1 MKKTLL
7 LTVVCLLLL
16 TATGFGQGRTITGK
30 VTSSEDGSPA
40 PGVNVLIKGTTIGTA
55 TDAEGM
61 YSLDVPEGN
70 NTLVFSF
77 IGFKTVELE
86 IGSTTVL
93 NVAMETDAIQLS
105 ELVVVGYGTQIK
117 QDLTGNVAKVKG
129 DDLKGVPVTSFEQAI
144 QGRAAG
150 VFVEA
155 GTGKLGQGMKIRIR
169 GASSVSADNQPLYV
183 IDGIPVTSQNQSTF
197 TANTNPL
204 ADLNPNDIESIDI
217 LKDAAASAIYGSRA
231 ANGVV
236 QITTRRGKSGK
247 TKFNVSY
254 VSGVTSP
261 TNEREFLNTEEY
273 VTLFSE
279 ARANTETLRTTRPEL
294 GLPNPGTVAGLEA
307 RFTRYGGGDAASWQ
321 DPAAPGYVDT
331 DWQDQVF
338 RNGKFNQLDI
348 SASGGNE
355 KTQFFISGSMSD
367 QEGHIVSND
376 LTRLGGRINLDHK
389 VTDKFSVGVNF
400 SLNRTINYRIADDN
414 AFSTPLQIVAL
425 SPMTPVIDPRT
436 GLVSGALDVN
446 SGNPNTNFP
455 IYYNP
460 LLDLEYAQRTT
471 TIFRNLGT
479 FYAAY
484 NFTKSLTFRTET
496 GYDLLNQHEDAYYGR
511 ETSRNS
517 SAPRGLGNDTWTQVF
532 NYTTNNYLTF
542 TRAFDQHNLEV
553 VAGMSFQESHTDY
566 SDLTAQQFPSNAF
579 KEITSAAK
587 ITAGVTEETSFSFL
601 SYFARANYKF
611 KNRYLLG
618 VSGRVDGSS
627 RFGKDNRYGFFPA
640 VSAGWILSEEGF
652 LSGGSLISFLKL
664 RASFGLTGNAEIG
677 NFDSRGLYNGV
688 GYAGVPGQS
697 PLRLENPDLGW
708 EQTKQT
714 DIGIDFGLFNNRISG
729 ELDYYVKN
737 TTDLLLN
744 VNLPGHTGYRT
755 QTRNIGELENKGFEV
770 VLNTANLVGEL
781 KWNTSFNFSKNKNKI
796 TNLQDQIIS
805 GDFLSRAVEG
815 EPIGIFYGPKYAG
828 VDPENGDALYWTKDS
843 DGTLVKTN
851 DYNAAEFMKVG
862 DPNPDFMIGL
872 TNTFSY
878 KGIDFSFLF
887 TGVFGYQVYNGGGK
901 YMTANGDFFDNQT
914 RDQLARWQNPGDI
927 TDVPQ
932 ARLLGANGTGESSR
946 YVYDAG
952 HVRLK
957 TITLGYMLP
966 QSFIAKAKLQSV
978 RIYASAQNL
987 LTFTDYD
994 GWDPEVNSDTY
1005 SSTLTS
1011 QTTGNVNQGIDFY
1024 SAPQP
1029 KTITF
1034 GINIGF

>member
-1 MKKTLL
+1 MKRNLL
-7 LTVVCLLLL
+7 LTVVCLVFLYVPV
-16 TATGFGQGRTITGK
+16 FGQERVISGK
-30 VTSSEDGSPA
+30 VTSAEDGSPA

-61 YSLDVPEGN
+61 YTLNVPAGN

-77 IGFKTVELE
+77 IGFKTIERE
-86 IGSTTVL
+86 IGTLTV
-93 NVAMETDAIQLS
+93 VDAVLEPDAVQLT
-105 ELVVVGYGTQIK
+105 ELVVVGYGTQLK
-117 QDLTGNVAKVKG
+117 QDLTGNIAKVKG
-129 DDLKGVPVTSFEQAI
+129 DDIKGVPVTSFEQAL

-155 GTGKLGQGMKIRIR
+155 GTGKLGQAMKIRIR

-183 IDGIPVTSQNQSTF
+183 IDGIPVTSQNQSSF

-204 ADLNPNDIESIDI
+204 TDLNPNDIESIDI
-217 LKDAAASAIYGSRA
+217 LKDASASAIYGSRA

-236 QITTRRGKSGK
+236 QITTRRGKTGK

-254 VSGVTSP
+254 VSGVSTP
-261 TNEREFLNTEEY
+261 TNRREFLNTEEY
-273 VTLFSE
+273 VELFLES
-279 ARANTETLRTTRPEL
+279 RANTDATTLTSL
-294 GLPNPGTVAGLEA
+294 QN
-307 RFTRYGGGDAASWQ
+307 RFDRYGAGNRDSWENPAS
-321 DPAAPGYVDT
+321 PNYVDT

-338 RNGKFNQLDI
+338 RKGGFNQIDI

-367 QEGHIVSND
+367 QEGIIVNND

-389 VTDKFSVGVNF
+389 ATDKFSVGVNF
-400 SLNRTINYRIADDN
+400 SLNRTINYRVADDN
-414 AFSTPLQIVAL
+414 AFSTPMQIIAL
-425 SPMTPVIDPRT
+425 SPMTPVKDPRT
-436 GLVSGALDVN
+436 NLTSGALDVN

-484 NFTKSLTFRTET
+484 NFTKSLSFRTET

-511 ETSRNS
+511 ETARNS

-532 NYTTNNYLTF
+532 NYTTNNYFTF
-542 TRAFDQHNLEV
+542 TKALDQHNIEV

-587 ITAGVTEETSFSFL
+587 ITAGVTEETAFSFL

-618 VSGRVDGSS
+618 VSGRIDGSS

-640 VSAGWILSEEGF
+640 VSAGWVLSEEGF
-652 LSGGSLISFLKL
+652 LSDNSLIEFLKL
-664 RASFGLTGNAEIG
+664 RASFGVTGNAEIG

-744 VNLPGHTGYRT
+744 VNLPGHSGFRT
-755 QTRNIGELENKGFEV
+755 QTRNIGELENKGFEI

-796 TNLQDQIIS
+796 TNLQDQVIQ

-828 VDPENGDALYWTKDS
+828 VDPDNGDALYWAKDT
-843 DGTLVKTN
+843 DGTLIKTN
-851 DYNAAEFMKVG
+851 DYNSAELMKVG
-862 DPNPDFMIGL
+862 DPNPDFMLGF
-872 TNTFSY
+872 TNSFSY
-878 KGIDFSFLF
+878 KGIDLSVLF

-901 YMTANGDFFDNQT
+901 FMTANGDFFDNQT

-932 ARLLGANGTGESSR
+932 ARLFGANGTGESSR

-952 HVRLK
+952 YLRLK

-966 QSFIAKAKLQSV
+966 QSFISKAKLQSV

-987 LTFTDYD
+987 LTFTDYE

-1005 SSTLTS
+1005 ASTSTS
-1011 QTTGNVNQGIDFY
+1011 QTTGNINQGIDFY